1 MPGPTPVNG
10 FVWPRLVPV
19 ALEPVYQVKVAPVPT
34 TPLAVM
40 DVVVPRHIGLVADV
54 ADVIP
59 TFVFDPTTTDACAGA
74 PHVPVT

>member
-10 FVWPRLVPV
+10 LAVPKLVPV
-19 ALEPVYQVKVAPVPT
+19 ASEPVYQVKVAPVPV

-40 DVVVPRHIGLVADV
+40 DVVVPGHIGLAAEV

-59 TFVFDPTTTDACAGA
+59 TFVFDPTTIDACAGA